1 MSKQYFGTDGIRGK
15 VGEHPITPD
24 FMMRLGYA
32 AGRVL
37 ASADSKT
44 KRPAVL
50 IGKDTEQ
57 APKRLCDNARSPKN
71 AAA

>member
-37 ASADSKT
+37 ESTGT
-44 KRPAVL
+44 KGLRPAVL
-50 IGKDTEQ
+50 MLARGQ
-57 APKRLCDNARSPKN
+57 PHSPNAS
-71 AAA
+71 